1 MWGWGGCPLWPFY
14 GWGEL
19 VGVSRW
25 IEIAIR
31 RRMAKESPEMEFG

>member
-1 MWGWGGCPLWPFY
+1 MAMGWLPFMAFLWM
-14 GWGEL
+14 GEL